1 MDEVE
6 ALATGGDSDIEDQV
20 LRITR
25 TYQPYGLAIVGEI
38 DAARHSVFLE
48 ALATLDA
55 DGKEVHLDLARL
67 DFIDLGGL
75 ALIADHAVRN
85 ARRYTIVLD
94 HVPAQLRMV
103 MEIVGW
109 QVSPGLQ
116 LGEPSEVEVA

>member
-1 MDEVE
+1 MDEVD
-6 ALATGGDSDIEDQV
+6 ALAKRTGSDTEDQV

-48 ALATLDA
+48 ALDSLD
-55 DGKEVHLDLARL
+55 GNVTEVHLDLARL

-109 QVSPGLQ
+109 QVLPGLR
-116 LGEPSEVEVA
+116 LSEPSEVEVG

>member
-1 MDEVE
+1 MNEVD
-6 ALATGGDSDIEDQV
+6 ALAKRAGSDPEDQV
-20 LRITR
+20 LQITR

-38 DAARHSVFLE
+38 DAARHAVFLK
-48 ALATLDA
+48 ALASLDGDA
-55 DGKEVHLDLARL
+55 SEVHLDLARL

-75 ALIADHAVRN
+75 ALIADHAMRN

-109 QVSPGLQ
+109 PALPGLR
-116 LGEPSEVEVA
+116 LGEPSEVEVG